1 MTLDEFNTLQTLTA
15 LTTGCYMLKKLTD
28 EMQCEIP
35 DEIQESFRALQA
47 VLDEI
52 HEQIQTYATS
62 RKSTYID
69 ENEP

>member
-1 MTLDEFNTLQTLTA
+1 MTLDEFNTVQALTA
-15 LTTGCYMLKKLTD
+15 LTTGCYMLKELTD
-28 EMQCEIP
+28 EIRGEIP
-35 DEIQESFRALQA
+35 DEIQESFRALRA

-52 HEQIQTYATS
+52 QEQIQTYATS